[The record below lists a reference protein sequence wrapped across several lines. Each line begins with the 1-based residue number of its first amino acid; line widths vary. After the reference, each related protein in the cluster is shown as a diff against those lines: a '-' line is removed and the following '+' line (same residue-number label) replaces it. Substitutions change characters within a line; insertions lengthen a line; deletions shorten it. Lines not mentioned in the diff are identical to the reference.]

1 MRVSIGTS
9 KSIKSGTKI
18 TKSMRTLGRPGTG
31 RPPTMTD
38 KIIGLRIN
46 QDVEKGVH
54 LTWKM
59 FS

>member
-18 TKSMRTLGRPGTG
+18 TKSMLNILRPGTAI
-31 RPPTMTD
+31 PPKMTD